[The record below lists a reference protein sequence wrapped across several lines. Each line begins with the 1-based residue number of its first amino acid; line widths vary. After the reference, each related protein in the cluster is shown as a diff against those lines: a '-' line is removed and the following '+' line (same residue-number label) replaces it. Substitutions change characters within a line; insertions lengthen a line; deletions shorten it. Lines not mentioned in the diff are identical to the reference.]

1 MLLNKAAIK
10 LMVIFI
16 SLLSAQSAYAIRE
29 PRATS
34 MDSRIRVLTYNPN
47 DVFKYIGYYGYQ
59 GSIQLE
65 DGETIDTIS
74 MGDTVSWQMVPSGN
88 RIFLKPIEQDA
99 TTNMTLIT
107 NKRIYFFELHAK
119 HAKSI
124 NDPGLVFAV
133 KFLYPDSNGGINFA
147 SNLGPSVP
155 DLTTKESRSKY
166 NFKYS
171 ISGSDTIAPV
181 QIFDDGTF
189 TYFKFKNQ
197 NSSVPGIFEVDK
209 KGFEAIVNFQVVG
222 EYIAVEMV
230 AQKFTL
236 RYGNEITCVFNES
249 W

>member
-1 MLLNKAAIK
+1 MISHKLLLRIAIT
-10 LMVIFI
+10 FI
-16 SLLSAQSAYAIRE
+16 TLFGVNYAHAIRE
-29 PRATS
+29 PRPTS

-65 DGETIDTIS
+65 DGETIETIS
-74 MGDTVSWQMVPSGN
+74 MGDTISWQIVPSGN
-88 RIFLKPIEQDA
+88 RIFLKPIDPDA

-119 HAKSI
+119 QAKSI
-124 NDPGLVFAV
+124 NDPGLVFIV
-133 KFLYPDSNGGINFA
+133 RFLYPDSNNGINFG

-171 ISGSDTIAPV
+171 ISGSDLIAPI
-181 QIFDDGTF
+181 QIFDDGVF
-189 TYFKFKNQ
+189 TYFKFRNR
-197 NSSVPGIFEVDK
+197 NAAIPGIFEVDK
-209 KGFEAIVNFQVVG
+209 KGLESIVNFQVVG
-222 EYIAVEMV
+222 DYIAVEMV
-230 AQKFTL
+230 TKKFTL

-249 W
+249 

>member
-1 MLLNKAAIK
+1 MQLRKVAIK
-10 LMVIFI
+10 VMMIFI
-16 SLLSAQSAYAIRE
+16 SLLSMHSAYAIRE

-88 RIFLKPIEQDA
+88 RIFLKPIEPDA

-119 HAKSI
+119 QAKNI

-133 KFLYPDSNGGINFA
+133 KFLYPDSNGGLNFA

-155 DLTTKESRSKY
+155 DLTTKENRAKY

-171 ISGSDTIAPV
+171 ISGSDLIAPV

-189 TYFKFKNQ
+189 TYFKFRNKNAA
-197 NSSVPGIFEVDK
+197 VPGIFEVDK
-209 KGFEAIVNFQVVG
+209 QGLESITNFQVVG
-222 EYIAVEMV
+222 EYIVVEMV
-230 AQKFTL
+230 AKKFTL
-236 RYGNEITCVFNES
+236 RYGKEITCVFNES
-249 W
+249 